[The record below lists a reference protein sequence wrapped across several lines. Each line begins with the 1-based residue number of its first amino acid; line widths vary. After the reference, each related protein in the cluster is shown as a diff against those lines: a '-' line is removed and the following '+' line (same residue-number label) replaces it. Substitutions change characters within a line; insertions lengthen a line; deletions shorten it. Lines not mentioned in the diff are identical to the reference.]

1 MNLKEIQ
8 QLIEFINV
16 SDLDEVIIKD
26 GQTEITIR
34 RNCAKGV
41 ATAPAALA
49 APTAPQAIQLPAS
62 HLATVPEQLADAP
75 IISDLLEI
83 RSPIV
88 GTFYRAASPDSP
100 PFASV
105 GDTIKPGDVLCI
117 IEAMKLMN
125 EIEAELS
132 GKVVEVLVENG
143 EPVEYN
149 QVLFR
154 VKP

>member
-8 QLIEFINV
+8 QLIEIINL

-26 GQTEITIR
+26 GQTEITTR
-34 RNCAKGV
+34 RTCSKV
-41 ATAPAALA
+41 TEA
-49 APTAPQAIQLPAS
+49 APTAPSVPHAIQLPAP
-62 HLATVPEQLADAP
+62 HAAVPEQLADAP
-75 IISDLLEI
+75 VISDLLEI

-100 PFASV
+100 PFTSV
-105 GDTIKPGDVLCI
+105 DERIKPGDVLCI

-125 EIEAELS
+125 EIEAEVS
-132 GKVVEVLVENG
+132 GTVVEVLVENG